1 VNGRWRTASVAA
13 DSAEHANTCSTAAL
27 VLGDG
32 ALSWLTGQR
41 VAARLVDRDGGI
53 VTIGG
58 WPPC

>member
-1 VNGRWRTASVAA
+1 VAA